1 MDESLPG
8 LREMRMFVAVYEKRS
23 FTAAAEREFA
33 TQSGVS
39 QHVKQIEESLG
50 VQLFD
55 RLNKTV
61 EPTAA
66 GNLFYQHCLEV
77 LAASAKA
84 LLALDTFQSGLSG
97 EVRFGLTPTLAT
109 YQLAPAY
116 LRLTTQNPNASVAVI
131 DAPSNMLIDM
141 VRARELDF
149 AIIPSISR
157 PPPDLLTT
165 VFAAT
170 PAFLVSSITH
180 ASSFVHG
187 QAIELDKLAGLRLLA
202 PDSREHAQWIGS
214 ALDVPPGPGPSYQL
228 DAVLATLDVIRQS
241 EWMAIL
247 PGLLFVHDIGADPSE
262 RDFRLN
268 PFSGSGLTLEL
279 LLVRPPQLAPSP
291 LTLAAIQAIQ
301 QVTEEHILL
310 LRTLSPNFL
319 LTAQARKDR
328 QSHLVNVVA
337 HRPLRAS

>member
-8 LREMRMFVAVYEKRS
+8 LREMRLFVAVYEERS
-23 FTAAAEREFA
+23 FTAAAAREFA

-55 RLNKTV
+55 RQNKTV

-66 GNLFYQHCLEV
+66 GSLFYERCVQV
-77 LAASAKA
+77 LAASSEA
-84 LLALDTFQSGLSG
+84 LQQLGAFESGLSG

-109 YQLAPAY
+109 HQLAPAY
-116 LRLTTQNPNASVAVI
+116 LRLTTQNPNASIAVI
-131 DAPSNMLIDM
+131 DARSDMLIDM
-141 VRARELDF
+141 VRANELDF
-149 AIIPSISR
+149 AIIPSISQ
-157 PPPDLLTT
+157 PPSDLVTT

-170 PAFLVSSITH
+170 PAFLVSSI
-180 ASSFVHG
+180 ARESGFRHG
-187 QAIELDKLAGLRLLA
+187 EAIELDGLAGLKLLA

-214 ALDVPPGPGPSYQL
+214 QLYVPSALGPGYQL
-228 DAVLATLDVIRQS
+228 DAVLATLDLVRQS

-247 PGLLFVHDIGADPSE
+247 PGLLFVHDISANPSE

-268 PFSGSGLTLEL
+268 PFSGAGLTLEL
-279 LLVRPPQLAPSP
+279 LVVRPPQPTPSLLAQ
-291 LTLAAIQAIQ
+291 AAIRALQ

-310 LRTLSPNFL
+310 LRTFSLDSDL
-319 LTAQARKDR
+319 ATR
-328 QSHLVNVVA
+328 QPCT
-337 HRPLRAS
+337 RIER

>member
-1 MDESLPG
+1 
-8 LREMRMFVAVYEKRS
+8 MFVAVYEERS
-23 FTAAAEREFA
+23 FTAAAAREFA

-55 RLNKTV
+55 RQNKAV

-66 GNLFYQHCLEV
+66 GDLFYRRCMEV
-77 LAASAKA
+77 LAASSKA
-84 LLALDTFQSGLSG
+84 LLALDTFESGLSG

-109 YQLAPAY
+109 HQLAPVY
-116 LRLTTQNPNASVAVI
+116 LRMTAQNPNASIAVI
-131 DAPSNMLIDM
+131 DAPSSMLIDM

-149 AIIPSISR
+149 AIIPSISQ
-157 PPPDLLTT
+157 PPPDLVTT
-165 VFAAT
+165 LFAAT

-180 ASSFVHG
+180 PSGFGHG
-187 QAIELDKLAGLRLLA
+187 EAIELDKLAGLKILA
-202 PDSREHAQWIGS
+202 PDSREHEQWIGMQLR
-214 ALDVPPGPGPSYQL
+214 APSRSGRYFQL

-268 PFSGSGLTLEL
+268 PFSGAGLTLEL
-279 LLVRPPQLAPSP
+279 LVVRPPQPTPSL
-291 LTLAAIQAIQ
+291 LTQAAIRVLQ
-301 QVTEEHILL
+301 QVTEEHIQLMNSFS
-310 LRTLSPNFL
+310 TDKEP
-319 LTAQARKDR
+319 AA
-328 QSHLVNVVA
+328 
-337 HRPLRAS
+337 

>member
-23 FTAAAEREFA
+23 FTAAAAREFA

-66 GNLFYQHCLEV
+66 GDLFYRHCVEV
-77 LAASAKA
+77 LAAGSKA
-84 LLALDTFQSGLSG
+84 LLALDTFEAGLSG

-109 YQLAPAY
+109 HQLAPAY
-116 LRLTTQNPNASVAVI
+116 LRLTAQNPNANIAVI

-149 AIIPSISR
+149 AIIPSISQ
-157 PPPDLLTT
+157 PPQDLVTT
-165 VFAAT
+165 LFAAT
-170 PAFLVSSITH
+170 PAFLVSSMTY
-180 ASSFVHG
+180 ASGFGHG
-187 QAIELDKLAGLRLLA
+187 EAIELSKLAGLKLLA
-202 PDSREHAQWIGS
+202 PDSREHEQWIGS
-214 ALDVPPGPGPSYQL
+214 QLGAPSRQGRFYQL
-228 DAVLATLDVIRQS
+228 DAVLATLDLIRQS

-247 PGLLFVHDIGADPSE
+247 PGLLFVHDISADPSE

-268 PFSGSGLTLEL
+268 PFSDAGLTLEL
-279 LLVRPPQLAPSP
+279 LVVGPHQSTFSQL
-291 LTLAAIQAIQ
+291 TQAAIRAMQ

-310 LRTLSPNFL
+310 LRTFSKSEP
-319 LTAQARKDR
+319 AACQPR
-328 QSHLVNVVA
+328 A
-337 HRPLRAS
+337 HIKR

>member
-66 GNLFYQHCLEV
+66 GDLFYRHCVEV
-77 LAASAKA
+77 LAASSKA
-84 LLALDTFQSGLSG
+84 LLALDTFESGLSG

-109 YQLAPAY
+109 HQLAPAY
-116 LRLTTQNPNASVAVI
+116 LRLTTQNPNAAIAVI
-131 DAPSNMLIDM
+131 DAPSSMLIDM

-149 AIIPSISR
+149 AIIPSISQ
-157 PPPDLLTT
+157 PPPDLVTT
-165 VFAAT
+165 LFAAT

-180 ASSFVHG
+180 ASGFGHG
-187 QAIELDKLAGLRLLA
+187 EAIELDKLVGLKLLA
-202 PDSREHAQWIGS
+202 PDSREHEQWIGS
-214 ALDVPPGPGPSYQL
+214 HFGVLSTPGRSFQL
-228 DAVLATLDVIRQS
+228 DAVLATLDLIRQS

-247 PGLLFVHDIGADPSE
+247 PGLLFVHDISANPSE

-268 PFSGSGLTLEL
+268 PFTGAGLTLEL
-279 LLVRPPQLAPSP
+279 LVVRPPQPTPSL
-291 LTLAAIQAIQ
+291 LTQAAVRALQ

-310 LRTLSPNFL
+310 LRTFSSDNEP
-319 LTAQARKDR
+319 AAG
-328 QSHLVNVVA
+328 QSHA
-337 HRPLRAS
+337 RIER

>member
-23 FTAAAEREFA
+23 FTAAAVREFA

-55 RLNKTV
+55 RQKKTV

-66 GNLFYQHCLEV
+66 GDLFYQHCVQV
-77 LAASAKA
+77 LAASSKA
-84 LLALDTFQSGLSG
+84 LLALDSFESGLSG

-109 YQLAPAY
+109 HQLAPAY
-116 LRLTTQNPNASVAVI
+116 LRLTTQNPNAAIAVI

-149 AIIPSISR
+149 AIIPSISQ
-157 PPPDLLTT
+157 PPADLVTT
-165 VFAAT
+165 LFAAT
-170 PAFLVSSITH
+170 PAFLVSSITQ
-180 ASSFVHG
+180 ASGFGHG
-187 QAIELDKLAGLRLLA
+187 QAIDLDRLAGLKLLA
-202 PDSREHAQWIGS
+202 PDSREHEQWIS
-214 ALDVPPGPGPSYQL
+214 SQLVVPSRPGRTYQL
-228 DAVLATLDVIRQS
+228 DAVLATLDLIRQS

-247 PGLLFVHDIGADPSE
+247 PGLLFVEDISADPSE

-279 LLVRPPQLAPSP
+279 LVVRPPQPTPSLLAQ
-291 LTLAAIQAIQ
+291 AAIRALQ

-310 LRTLSPNFL
+310 LRTLASDIEPS
-319 LTAQARKDR
+319 TGQPCARLDR
-328 QSHLVNVVA
+328 
-337 HRPLRAS
+337 

>member
-23 FTAAAEREFA
+23 FTAAAAREFA

-55 RLNKTV
+55 RQKTV

-66 GNLFYQHCLEV
+66 GTLFYQHCLEV
-77 LAASAKA
+77 LAVNSNA
-84 LLALDTFQSGLSG
+84 LLALDAFESGLSG

-109 YQLAPAY
+109 HQLAPAY
-116 LRLTTQNPNASVAVI
+116 LLLTKQNPNASIAVI

-141 VRARELDF
+141 VRAKELDF
-149 AIIPSISR
+149 AIIPSISQ
-157 PPPDLLTT
+157 PPPDLVTT

-180 ASSFVHG
+180 VSAFAHG
-187 QAIELDKLAGLRLLA
+187 EAIELDMLAGLKLLA
-202 PDSREHAQWIGS
+202 PDSREHAQWICS
-214 ALDVPPGPGPSYQL
+214 QLNVPSGPDPCYQL
-228 DAVLATLDVIRQS
+228 NAVLATLDLIRQS
-241 EWMAIL
+241 DWMAIL
-247 PGLLFVHDIGADPSE
+247 PGLLFVHDVSADPSE

-279 LLVRPPQLAPSP
+279 LLVRPPQPTPSP
-291 LTLAAIQAIQ
+291 LTQATIRAIE
-301 QVTEEHILL
+301 QVTHEHNLL
-310 LRTLSPNFL
+310 LRTFSSDNEP
-319 LTAQARKDR
+319 AAGQSRARIER
-328 QSHLVNVVA
+328 
-337 HRPLRAS
+337 